1 MLGNALKYGFFIRFY
16 LLFKNRFPNWLWYI
30 FIVLIIL
37 YSHSEIAEYSKV
49 IEDNSLLKWS
59 FITKNLLLIT
69 ILALFLFKETK
80 IFRPKDT
87 PAEIT
92 TKPDRIEETEGSHSK
107 GDGFDQIRSKD
118 KLSTHAEMLLK
129 ERSGRKELD

>member
-80 IFRPKDT
+80 IFRTKSTPAKVTKDT
-87 PAEIT
+87 DEL
-92 TKPDRIEETEGSHSK
+92 EEAQSSPSE
-107 GDGFDQIRSKD
+107 GDGFDRIRKKD
-118 KLSTHAEMLLK
+118 KLKTHAEKLLK
-129 ERSGRKELD
+129 K